1 MKFLVSVLLGIL
13 PLSAAESDILR
24 APIRLF
30 ARFDHE
36 PRAAVRQA
44 IEDELNAIMLPTA
57 WRFTWSSITDKP
69 SQVSIE
75 RVSVHFRGNCDT
87 VTLPLFFAERS
98 ASLGTTY
105 VSGGQVYP
113 FCRVDCDA
121 LLASMAPALASME
134 PAERDLVYG
143 RAAGRVLAHELYHV
157 LANTQQHASSGVAQG
172 SFSLED
178 LLAYSL
184 HFHKDQ
190 ASKLRT
196 KLATLLEPEW
206 VAVAT
211 PEGAY
216 SIYIIS
222 GCSACH
228 GLWGEGT
235 GSGPSLR
242 RGAGRYDVD
251 GLITLLGSTRS
262 AMYRRA
268 KSLRV
273 LWPRL
278 SVNDVEILVGFLNGL
293 TE

>member
-13 PLSAAESDILR
+13 PLSAADRDILR

-44 IEDELNAIMLPTA
+44 IEDELDAIMLPTG
-57 WRFTWSSITDKP
+57 WRFTWSSSADD
-69 SQVSIE
+69 QVSIE
-75 RVSVHFRGNCDT
+75 RVSVHFRGKCDAAA
-87 VTLPLFFAERS
+87 LPLFFAERPR
-98 ASLGTTY
+98 SLGTTY
-105 VSGGQVYP
+105 VNGGRVYP
-113 FCRVDCDA
+113 FSRVDCDGI
-121 LLASMAPALASME
+121 LASMAPALASLE
-134 PAERDLVYG
+134 PSERDLVYG

-157 LANTQQHASSGVAQG
+157 LADTQQHAPTGVAQG
-172 SFSLED
+172 FFSLED

-196 KLATLLEPEW
+196 KLAALLEPEW

-211 PEGAY
+211 PEGAF
-216 SIYIIS
+216 SIYITS

-228 GLWGEGT
+228 GLRGEGT
-235 GSGPSLR
+235 GWGPSLGR
-242 RGAGRYDVD
+242 AAGRYDAE

-278 SVNDVEILVGFLNGL
+278 SVNDVEILVAFLNGL